1 MPRKPAPA
9 PSSERR
15 MRGFEPAFG
24 FVKEPIR
31 HAGESRGFAVA
42 RLLTHWEEVVG
53 AELARKTRPVK
64 IGYGREGLG
73 ATLTLLTTG
82 AEAPMIEMQKDR
94 IREKVNA
101 VYGYNAI
108 ARIHLTQTAA
118 TGFAEGQATFSEA
131 GRAAPS
137 PRPEVVQAARQT
149 AAPIRDEG
157 LRQALETLALNVLN
171 RRKAKESE

>member
-1 MPRKPAPA
+1 
-9 PSSERR
+9 
-15 MRGFEPAFG
+15 
-24 FVKEPIR
+24 
-31 HAGESRGFAVA
+31 
-42 RLLTHWEEVVG
+42 
-53 AELARKTRPVK
+53 
-64 IGYGREGLG
+64 
-73 ATLTLLTTG
+73 
-82 AEAPMIEMQKDR
+82 
-94 IREKVNA
+94 VNA

-118 TGFAEGQATFSEA
+118 TGFAEGQATFSQA